1 MDKQKEKELVA
12 GAEKFLQELIDQ
24 RKVSFIEIKQLCQKL
39 QKVLSQNSK
48 NILDNKKDLFNFIK
62 DKNEIKEFLEK
73 EESNYSILTKAAQ
86 KISSK
91 NQPQQAKDPD
101 KQTEVKNN
109 QNTIFKTEKKDM
121 IQIFKEGRTDF
132 SENEENL
139 YVYFEDLSKLKLEPK
154 KVPLFTMTYFPNEK
168 AIYFYLNSKEK
179 INLSFDK
186 VDYLCTSSVEIFLD
200 IDYYSM
206 LENNEVEKSREY
218 KGNSLNMELFES
230 IIKNIPLVKKN
241 DLKMIYVGKDY
252 DKYKTEIKNYCLSLK
267 EKVKTVIT
275 NNKDFFNE
283 LLL

>member
-1 MDKQKEKELVA
+1 MDKQKEKELVTE
-12 GAEKFLQELIDQ
+12 AEKFLQELIDQ
-24 RKVSFIEIKQLCQKL
+24 SKVSIVEIKQLCQKL
-39 QKVLSQNSK
+39 QKVTSK
-48 NILDNKKDLFNFIK
+48 NNKNIIDNKKDLFNFIK

-73 EESNYSILTKAAQ
+73 EESNYSILIKAAQ

-91 NQPQQAKDPD
+91 NQPQQTKDPD
-101 KQTEVKNN
+101 KQTEAKNN
-109 QNTIFKTEKKDM
+109 QNIFKTEKKDM

-132 SENEENL
+132 SENKENL
-139 YVYFEDLSKLKLEPK
+139 YVYFENLSNLKLEPK

-168 AIYFYLNSKEK
+168 AIYFYLNSKGK

-206 LENNEVEKSREY
+206 MENNEVEKSREY
-218 KGNSLNMELFES
+218 KGNSLNMELFEN

-252 DKYKTEIKNYCLSLK
+252 DKYKIEIKNYCLSLK
-267 EKVKTVIT
+267 EKAKTVIT
-275 NNKDFFNE
+275 NNKEFFNE
-283 LLL
+283 LVL

>member
-1 MDKQKEKELVA
+1 MDKQKEKELVTE
-12 GAEKFLQELIDQ
+12 AEKFLQELIDQ
-24 RKVSFIEIKQLCQKL
+24 SKVSIVEIKQLCQKL
-39 QKVLSQNSK
+39 QKVTSK
-48 NILDNKKDLFNFIK
+48 NNKNIIDNKKDLFNFIK

-73 EESNYSILTKAAQ
+73 EESNYSILIKAAQ

-91 NQPQQAKDPD
+91 NQPQQTKDPD
-101 KQTEVKNN
+101 KQTEAKNN
-109 QNTIFKTEKKDM
+109 QNIFKTEKKDM

-132 SENEENL
+132 SENKEDL
-139 YVYFEDLSKLKLEPK
+139 YVYFENLSNLKLEPK

-168 AIYFYLNSKEK
+168 IIYFYLNSKGK

-267 EKVKTVIT
+267 EKAKTVIT
-275 NNKDFFNE
+275 NNKEFFNE
-283 LLL
+283 LVL

>member
-12 GAEKFLQELIDQ
+12 KAEKFLQELIEQ
-24 RKVSFIEIKQLCQKL
+24 SKVSIVEIKQLCQKL
-39 QKVLSQNSK
+39 QKVISQNNK
-48 NILDNKKDLFNFIK
+48 NIIDNKKDLFNFIK

-73 EESNYSILTKAAQ
+73 EESNYSILIKAAQ

-91 NQPQQAKDPD
+91 NQPQQTKDPD
-101 KQTEVKNN
+101 KQIEAKNN
-109 QNTIFKTEKKDM
+109 QNIFKTEKKDM

-168 AIYFYLNSKEK
+168 AIYFYLNSKGK
-179 INLSFDK
+179 INLSFDE
-186 VDYLCTSSVEIFLD
+186 VDYLCTSSVEIFMN

-206 LENNEVEKSREY
+206 LEHNEVEKSREY
-218 KGNSLNMELFES
+218 KGNSLNMEPFEN

-252 DKYKTEIKNYCLSLK
+252 DKYKTEIRNYCLSLK

-275 NNKDFFNE
+275 NNKEFFSE
-283 LLL
+283 LVL

>member
-12 GAEKFLQELIDQ
+12 EAEKFLQELIEQ
-24 RKVSFIEIKQLCQKL
+24 SKVSISEIKQLCQKL
-39 QKVLSQNSK
+39 QKVISQNNK
-48 NILDNKKDLFNFIK
+48 NIIDNKKDLFNFIK

-73 EESNYSILTKAAQ
+73 EESNYSILTKASQ

-91 NQPQQAKDPD
+91 NQLQQTKDPD
-101 KQTEVKNN
+101 KQTEAKNN
-109 QNTIFKTEKKDM
+109 QNIFKTEKKDM

-132 SENEENL
+132 SENKESL

-168 AIYFYLNSKEK
+168 SIYFYLNSKGK
-179 INLSFDK
+179 TNLSFDK

-218 KGNSLNMELFES
+218 KGNSLNMELFEN
-230 IIKNIPLVKKN
+230 IIKNIPLVKNN

-252 DKYKTEIKNYCLSLK
+252 DKYKIEIKNYCLSLK

-275 NNKDFFNE
+275 NNKEFFNE
-283 LLL
+283 LVL

>member
-1 MDKQKEKELVA
+1 MDKQKEKELVTE
-12 GAEKFLQELIDQ
+12 AEKFLQELIDQ
-24 RKVSFIEIKQLCQKL
+24 SKVSIVEIKQLCQKL
-39 QKVLSQNSK
+39 QKVISQNNK
-48 NILDNKKDLFNFIK
+48 NIIDNKKDLFNFIK

-91 NQPQQAKDPD
+91 NQPQQTKDPD
-101 KQTEVKNN
+101 KQTEAKNN
-109 QNTIFKTEKKDM
+109 QNIFKIEKKDM

-132 SENEENL
+132 SENKENL
-139 YVYFEDLSKLKLEPK
+139 YVYFENLSNLKLEPK

-168 AIYFYLNSKEK
+168 IIYFYLNSKGK

-218 KGNSLNMELFES
+218 KGNSLNMELFEN

-241 DLKMIYVGKDY
+241 DLKIIYVGKDY
-252 DKYKTEIKNYCLSLK
+252 DKYKSEIKKYCLSLK
-267 EKVKTVIT
+267 EKAKTVIT
-275 NNKDFFNE
+275 NNKEFFNE
-283 LLL
+283 LVL